1 MVKKVTYT
9 LDDATI
15 RRIEQSSERLGK
27 PKSEIVREAVEGYF
41 ELLDRLGESERL
53 RMLRAFDELV
63 PAIPARSAAAVDRE
77 IRAIRSAR
85 RSGGRG
91 RS

>member
-41 ELLDRLGESERL
+41 EHLDRLGESERL
-53 RMLRAFDELV
+53 RLLRAFDELV